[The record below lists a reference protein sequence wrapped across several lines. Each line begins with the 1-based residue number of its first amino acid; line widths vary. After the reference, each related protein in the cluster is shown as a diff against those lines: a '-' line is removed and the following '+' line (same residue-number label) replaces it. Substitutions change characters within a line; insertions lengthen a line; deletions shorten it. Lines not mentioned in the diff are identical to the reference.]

1 MELTAARVS
10 TTVELPVIFV
20 RYFFVCPALMLGV
33 VSWGERMEAD
43 WSSFLT
49 AVLVLSLAHAAMVR
63 LRERGWR
70 EQQQRVDMIEDGSV
84 LPGLGLRT

>member
-1 MELTAARVS
+1 
-10 TTVELPVIFV
+10 
-20 RYFFVCPALMLGV
+20 
-33 VSWGERMEAD
+33 MEAD

-70 EQQQRVDMIEDGSV
+70 EQQQRVDMIEDESV
-84 LPGLGLRT
+84 LPGLGLRTGGW